1 MKYVCTTNM
10 IEVIEFSTIE
20 NLSNAIGKKN
30 RAIIGITDNN
40 FSEGIIKK
48 LNGGDL
54 LWKK

>member
-1 MKYVCTTNM
+1 M